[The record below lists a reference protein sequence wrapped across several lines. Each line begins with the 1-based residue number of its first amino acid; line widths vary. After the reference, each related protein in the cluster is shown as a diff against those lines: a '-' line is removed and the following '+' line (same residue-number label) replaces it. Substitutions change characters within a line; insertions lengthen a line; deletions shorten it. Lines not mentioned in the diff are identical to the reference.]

1 MPTASKLDLYKLH
14 ATEYVKPKRPVLV
27 ATKPARYLFIWVGT
41 TNEDTY
47 LVDETG
53 NRRFLP
59 MRWLRSFGQF
69 FRFDKWNVCQ
79 GQTAKR
85 TGGKLCAP

>member
-1 MPTASKLDLYKLH
+1 MKIEELFLS
-14 ATEYVKPKRPVLV
+14 
-27 ATKPARYLFIWVGT
+27 AR
-41 TNEDTY
+41 EAAD
-47 LVDETG
+47 VDSTLRIDAHSLQRRTVS
-53 NRRFLP
+53 NRRDDKSPAVLKTYEL
-59 MRWLRSFGQF
+59 RWLRSFGQF

>member
-1 MPTASKLDLYKLH
+1 MKGRILDMKEKRNEEMTFQRFVQLY
-14 ATEYVKPKRPVLV
+14 AKRV
-27 ATKPARYLFIWVGT
+27 
-41 TNEDTY
+41 
-47 LVDETG
+47 
-53 NRRFLP
+53 
-59 MRWLRSFGQF
+59 RWLRSFGQF